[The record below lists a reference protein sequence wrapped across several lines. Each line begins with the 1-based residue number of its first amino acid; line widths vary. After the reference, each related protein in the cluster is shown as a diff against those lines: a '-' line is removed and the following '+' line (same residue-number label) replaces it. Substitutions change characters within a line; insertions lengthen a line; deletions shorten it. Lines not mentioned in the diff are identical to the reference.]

1 MTRHISQPTPAA
13 LADPESESGHPITP
27 GMKLRQCRRF
37 SADPV
42 YVAISL
48 PEQAKSITGEPV
60 VLIDVSST
68 GLSFLAAPEISIGT
82 KLLVVLAG
90 YGVITGNLDIEILRK
105 QTVKR
110 DLHRYG
116 ATIDFGVR
124 GSDEAWVKRRS
135 FEIILRHCQKHGESL
150 APWR

>member
-1 MTRHISQPTPAA
+1 MYA
-13 LADPESESGHPITP
+13 
-27 GMKLRQCRRF
+27 
-37 SADPV
+37 
-42 YVAISL
+42 AISL
-48 PEQAKSITGEPV
+48 PEQAKSITGGEPV

-68 GLSFLAAPEISIGT
+68 GLSFLAAPPEISIGT

-135 FEIILRHCQKHGESL
+135 FEIILRHCQKHGGESL